1 MKAPEIPE
9 LLLANTRSLGPSLR
23 AQAFGI
29 LISRDAWR
37 DELLQAL
44 ESKRLA
50 PTDLDAA
57 SRQRLLVHKSPA
69 VSERAAKV
77 LAVDLNTDR
86 VKLVGEYLPIVRAGG
101 DPQHGSQLFAK
112 RCAQCHKLGD
122 VGHAVGPDL
131 VSLTDKSAEAL
142 ITAILDPNR
151 AVEAKFLTFTA
162 ITKSGVTHSGILASE
177 TASSLTLR
185 AAEGK
190 EVTLLRNEIDE
201 LQSSTKSLMPEG
213 LEKELKPADA
223 AALIAYVRTNIPL
236 PALKTFPNNEPKVV
250 QPDATGV
257 LTLMPRDAEI
267 YGPTIVME
275 EAHENLGWWS
285 SADDLVVWTI
295 NVPTQGRYSVEWT
308 WACDAQ
314 AAGNRV
320 VVEALSKSI
329 TSRVTQ
335 TAGWDDYQTSKL
347 GELDLPAGE
356 VRLTMK
362 PASRPLP
369 ALGDV
374 KAVVLRLLK

>member
-1 MKAPEIPE
+1 
-9 LLLANTRSLGPSLR
+9 
-23 AQAFGI
+23 
-29 LISRDAWR
+29 
-37 DELLQAL
+37 
-44 ESKRLA
+44 
-50 PTDLDAA
+50 
-57 SRQRLLVHKSPA
+57 
-69 VSERAAKV
+69 
-77 LAVDLNTDR
+77 
-86 VKLVGEYLPIVRAGG
+86 
-101 DPQHGSQLFAK
+101 
-112 RCAQCHKLGD
+112 
-122 VGHAVGPDL
+122 
-131 VSLTDKSAEAL
+131 
-142 ITAILDPNR
+142 
-151 AVEAKFLTFTA
+151 
-162 ITKSGVTHSGILASE
+162 
-177 TASSLTLR
+177 
-185 AAEGK
+185 
-190 EVTLLRNEIDE
+190 
-201 LQSSTKSLMPEG
+201 MPEG